1 MSALKWRELVK
12 CLKSIGFKG
21 PFKQK
26 GRPHPFYMTRGE
38 TKLRIPNVHGDA
50 IGESLLSLLRSQ
62 GNISKEE
69 CKIA

>member
-26 GRPHPFYMTRGE
+26 GRPHPFFMTRGE
-38 TKLRIPNVHGDA
+38 TKLRIPNDHGDA
-50 IGESLLSLLRSQ
+50 IGESLLSSLRSQ
-62 GNISKEE
+62 GNISKDE